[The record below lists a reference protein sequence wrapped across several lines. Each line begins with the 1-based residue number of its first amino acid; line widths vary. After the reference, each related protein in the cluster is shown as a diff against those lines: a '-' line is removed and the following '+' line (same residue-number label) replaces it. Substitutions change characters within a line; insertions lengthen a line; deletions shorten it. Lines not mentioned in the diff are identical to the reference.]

1 MKNVVVDVKVVVVVD
16 VEVVVVIV
24 VDVEVV
30 NVVVVAVDMFLRLI
44 FMLWILKSLFA

>member
-30 NVVVVAVDMFLRLI
+30 NVVVVDRFLRLL